1 MAFNQLDHYDPR
13 RGTSPRS
20 TAVRIGIVDLNTRTP
35 NEAGRNALAFE
46 RQGFD
51 TYWLPGGWRDPLTN
65 IAVAGQSARS
75 IEMGSAV
82 ACVYGT
88 HPTAAAETALTVNAA
103 LDGRFVF
110 GVGTSH
116 KHMIEG
122 RFGGT
127 FDKPI
132 RQLREYLTILDSL
145 FTTGAVDYTGETL
158 SAHTELRITG
168 VPRPQV
174 LVAALSDQSLR
185 VAGRL
190 SDGVSATW
198 CTYKL
203 LSEYTIPMVSGAAA
217 EAGRPA
223 PRIVASM
230 PISVNP
236 DVEAARSLAADEYS
250 LYGTRYTAYKAVFD
264 RQGVPGVAPLVI
276 TGDEAAVVA
285 ELKRYAEV
293 GVDDFCAN
301 PFGTEKH
308 KQRTIALLGELA
320 MSKTL

>member
-1 MAFNQLDHYDPR
+1 M
-13 RGTSPRS
+13 
-20 TAVRIGIVDLNTRTP
+20 RIGIVDLNTRTP
-35 NEAGRNALAFE
+35 SDASRNALAFE
-46 RQGFD
+46 QQGFD

-65 IAVAGQSARS
+65 IAVAGQTART

-110 GVGTSH
+110 GLGTSH

-145 FTTGAVDYTGETL
+145 FTTGAVDYTGEAL

-190 SDGVSATW
+190 SDGISATW
-198 CTYKL
+198 TSYKT

-217 EAGRPA
+217 EAGRPT

-236 DVEAARSLAADEYS
+236 DVDGARAMAAEEYAV
-250 LYGTRYTAYKAVFD
+250 YGTRYTAYKAVFD

-276 TGDEAAVVA
+276 TGDEDAVVA

-293 GVDDFCAN
+293 GVHDFCAN
-301 PFGTEKH
+301 PFGTDEQ
-308 KQRTIALLGELA
+308 KQRTIALVGELA
-320 MSKTL
+320 RTKAI

>member
-1 MAFNQLDHYDPR
+1 M
-13 RGTSPRS
+13 
-20 TAVRIGIVDLNTRTP
+20 RIGIVDLNTRTP
-35 NEAGRNALAFE
+35 SDASANALAFE
-46 RQGFD
+46 QQGFD

-65 IAVAGQSARS
+65 IAVAGQNARS

-132 RQLREYLTILDSL
+132 RQLREYLTIMDSL
-145 FTTGAVDYTGETL
+145 FTTGAVDYTGEAL
-158 SAHTELRITG
+158 GAHTELRITG

-185 VAGRL
+185 VAGHL
-190 SDGVSATW
+190 SDGVLATW
-198 CTYKL
+198 CTYRL
-203 LSEYTIPMVSGAAA
+203 LSEYTIPMVSAAAA
-217 EAGRPA
+217 EAGRPS

-230 PISVNP
+230 PVCVNP
-236 DVEAARSLAADEYS
+236 DVDAARALAAEEFGV
-250 LYGTRYTAYKAVFD
+250 YGTRYTAYKAVFE

-276 TGDEAAVVA
+276 TGDENAVIE
-285 ELKRYAEV
+285 ELKRYGDV
-293 GVDDFCAN
+293 GVHDFSAN
-301 PFGTEKH
+301 PFGTDEQ
-308 KQRTIALLGELA
+308 KQRTTALLGELA
-320 MSKTL
+320 TSRTL